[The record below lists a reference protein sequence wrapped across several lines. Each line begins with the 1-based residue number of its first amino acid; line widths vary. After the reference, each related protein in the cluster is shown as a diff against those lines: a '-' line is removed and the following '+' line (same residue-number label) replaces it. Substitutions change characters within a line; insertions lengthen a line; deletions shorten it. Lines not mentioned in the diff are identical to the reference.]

1 MGTKIYTIG
10 HSTRSAEQL
19 VALLKMH
26 EIQFLADVRAFPGSR
41 KFPQFNR
48 DNMTKWLADSG
59 IKYEHWNALGG
70 RRHGILPDSP
80 NGGWQSPLFQSYAD
94 HALTEEWQQSLRDLI
109 KLAQTQRVAYM
120 CAERHPSMCHRSVIS
135 DWMVA
140 KGLDV
145 WHIVDEKTLQ
155 LHEPGK
161 WGAPPVI
168 QDGLVKYPILPP
180 SQTGKVRKPRKKI
193 SRVLEPT

>member
-1 MGTKIYTIG
+1 MEIKIFTIG
-10 HSTRSAEQL
+10 HSTRSAEQF

-26 EIQFLADVRAFPGSR
+26 EIQYLADVRAFPGSR

-48 DNMTKWLADSG
+48 ENMVKWLGDASV
-59 IKYEHWNALGG
+59 KYEHWNALGG

-94 HALTEEWQQSLRDLI
+94 HALTDEWQQSLQDLI
-109 KLAQTQRVAYM
+109 KLAETQRVTYM
-120 CAERHPSMCHRSVIS
+120 CAERHPSMCHRSIIS

-140 KGLDV
+140 KGVEVL
-145 WHIVDEKTLQ
+145 HIVDEKTLQ
-155 LHEPGK
+155 QHQPGK

-168 QDGLVKYPILPP
+168 QDGKVTYPPNLV
-180 SQTGKVRKPRKKI
+180 SNVRKPRKKYQE
-193 SRVLEPT
+193 SRRTNFRI